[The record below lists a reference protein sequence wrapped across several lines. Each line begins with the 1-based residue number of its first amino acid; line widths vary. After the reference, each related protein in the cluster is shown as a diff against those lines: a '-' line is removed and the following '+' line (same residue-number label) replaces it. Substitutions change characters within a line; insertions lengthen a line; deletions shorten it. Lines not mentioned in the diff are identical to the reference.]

1 MKLITMRLTT
11 LLRQTVN
18 LQSIMNNTVTMFL
31 TIDSYNRVGDPG
43 RNDSDPDPKI
53 ESESG
58 YDQNFRIRNPFVI
71 TITSLISIIN
81 FSGKILYRKLY
92 FKTFQLR

>member
-1 MKLITMRLTT
+1 MRLTT

-43 RNDSDPDPKI
+43 RNDPDPDPKI
-53 ESESG
+53 RSESR
-58 YDQNFRIRNPFVI
+58 YD
-71 TITSLISIIN
+71 
-81 FSGKILYRKLY
+81 
-92 FKTFQLR
+92 